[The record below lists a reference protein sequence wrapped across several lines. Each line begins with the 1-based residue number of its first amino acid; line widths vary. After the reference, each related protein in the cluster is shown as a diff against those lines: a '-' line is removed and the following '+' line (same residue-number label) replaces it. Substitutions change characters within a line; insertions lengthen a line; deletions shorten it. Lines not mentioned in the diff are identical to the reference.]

1 MATVTL
7 SLREQV
13 RANLESVLL
22 LVIGFVLL
30 LRSVSDFPWV
40 VSDGVFY
47 LVLAGFLFVSA
58 IVLLTDTDASDS

>member
-1 MATVTL
+1 MTL